1 MRKER
6 HSSIDDCEPREVRSA
21 EGSKTSIEVCEVT
34 SEAIPS
40 MSSGSREDWRWE
52 RVERRG
58 EEMRGGTRRDMARER
73 REAWLESRLV

>member
-40 MSSGSREDWRWE
+40 MSSGSRED
-52 RVERRG
+52 
-58 EEMRGGTRRDMARER
+58 
-73 REAWLESRLV
+73 